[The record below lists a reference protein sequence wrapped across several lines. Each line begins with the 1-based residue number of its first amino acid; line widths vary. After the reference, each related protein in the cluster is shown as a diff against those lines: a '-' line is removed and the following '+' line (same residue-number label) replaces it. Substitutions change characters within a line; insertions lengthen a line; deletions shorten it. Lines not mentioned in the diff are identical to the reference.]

1 MSYLSW
7 SMGCL
12 RGSDALPVMVH
23 GVSEGFMGGCLRGW
37 DVLPI
42 MVHGVSEGLGCLI
55 YHGPWGV

>member
-12 RGSDALPVMVH
+12 RGS
-23 GVSEGFMGGCLRGW
+23 

-42 MVHGVSEGLGCLI
+42 MVHGVSEGLGCLT

>member
-7 SMGCL
+7 SM
-12 RGSDALPVMVH
+12 V
-23 GVSEGFMGGCLRGW
+23 CLRGW

-42 MVHGVSEGLGCLI
+42 MVHGVSEGLGCLT

>member
-12 RGSDALPVMVH
+12 RGSDVLPIMVH
-23 GVSEGFMGGCLRGW
+23 G
-37 DVLPI
+37 VLPI
-42 MVHGVSEGLGCLI
+42 MVHGVSEEYRCPYHGVSEGYRCLT